1 MLLRQQILNTKKTYQ
16 FTLLYKGDQATHPKQ
31 QKLFY

>member
-1 MLLRQQILNTKKTYQ
+1 MLNIKTYQ
-16 FTLLYKGDQATHPKQ
+16 FTLLCEDDQVTHPKQ